1 MEPQSEAAVAGRTES
16 FRAAVAVPEDDG
28 AGVAVPQ
35 NSSREGRKDLATSA
49 FKNGDVEASRAVH
62 DALKIS
68 STEKHAGS
76 DGDYVKPIV
85 FGGLDGIITT
95 FAVVASVNGANLGV
109 EVVLIMGFANLLA
122 DGVSMGF
129 GEFLSGDAE
138 NKHIMQERAREQ
150 WELESFAEGEIEEM
164 VELYEEK
171 GFAREDAE
179 VIIRTMAKNEKF
191 FVDHMMV
198 QELGMLVP
206 SPDEPSPLAMGIV
219 MFTAFMIFG
228 IVPLLAYICFSSVAD
243 KDTLFGLACA
253 FTAVA
258 LFGLGAFSSKFNS
271 GTWYTTGAWVLAN
284 GTTAAGVAYFIGW
297 LMAEIVEVEHC

>member
-1 MEPQSEAAVAGRTES
+1 
-16 FRAAVAVPEDDG
+16 
-28 AGVAVPQ
+28 
-35 NSSREGRKDLATSA
+35 
-49 FKNGDVEASRAVH
+49 
-62 DALKIS
+62 
-68 STEKHAGS
+68 
-76 DGDYVKPIV
+76 
-85 FGGLDGIITT
+85 
-95 FAVVASVNGANLGV
+95 
-109 EVVLIMGFANLLA
+109 
-122 DGVSMGF
+122 
-129 GEFLSGDAE
+129 
-138 NKHIMQERAREQ
+138 MQERAREQ

-243 KDTLFGLACA
+243 KDTLFGLACV

-271 GTWYTTGAWVLAN
+271 GTWYAQRPLLSCACARSPPSAACAVPAKQPRSNHATCSRATVAARCSPFARYTTGAWVLAN